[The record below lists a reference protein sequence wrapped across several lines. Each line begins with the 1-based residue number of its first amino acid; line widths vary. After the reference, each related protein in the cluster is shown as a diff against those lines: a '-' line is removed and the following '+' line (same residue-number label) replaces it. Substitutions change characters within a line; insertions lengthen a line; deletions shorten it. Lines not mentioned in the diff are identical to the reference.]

1 MSNREKTALF
11 AGTFDPYTIGHH
23 AIVQRALQL
32 FGKVIVAVGSNMEKR
47 SMLTPA
53 ERLAAIERIYMN
65 EPRVQAT
72 LYNGLTVDYA
82 RSVGATALIRGVRS
96 VKDFEYERDLADINM
111 RIGGMDT
118 VILVSA
124 PEHAAVS
131 SSLVRE
137 LMAHGKDVKE
147 FLP

>member
-72 LYNGLTVDYA
+72 LYDGLTVDYA

-137 LMAHGKDVKE
+137 LMAHGKDVTE

>member
-72 LYNGLTVDYA
+72 LYDGLTVDYA
-82 RSVGATALIRGVRS
+82 RSVGATALIRGVRC

-137 LMAHGKDVKE
+137 LMAHGKDVTE

>member
-1 MSNREKTALF
+1 MSNREKIALF

-72 LYNGLTVDYA
+72 LYDGLTVDYA

>member
-72 LYNGLTVDYA
+72 LYDGLTVDYA